1 MGVVWKRVSRSFVI
15 HDPGEG
21 DASADDGGKGM
32 DPAGGGGKRDPD
44 QRLLCRI
51 SKSEGFLFSDHVQ
64 VVPGVLPAYA
74 PHFVFIQPGAQG
86 AVLVIVTAVIQ
97 LIIEPWYAADAD
109 GHMGLHIDLAE
120 QF

>member
-64 VVPGVLPAYA
+64 VVPCILPAHA
-74 PHFVFIQPGAQG
+74 LHFMLIQPGDQCHG
-86 AVLVIVTAVIQ
+86 PRKMRNPCP
-97 LIIEPWYAADAD
+97 IEKE
-109 GHMGLHIDLAE
+109 MSRR
-120 QF
+120 